1 MRTSI
6 RPPAARGAPR
16 ALLAVTVLLAV
27 TLGCHADAP
36 SAVGARP
43 DLNERFRGEDVDVEQ
58 YVDLF
63 ESESREIAA
72 CRPAIAATLQLRPGM
87 AVADVGTGT
96 GLYLQPLAEAVGAQG
111 TVWAVDISEAFVEHV
126 RARAAA
132 EGWSQVRPVLCSDDS
147 VELPPESVDVAF
159 VCDTYHHFEH
169 PQATLASIRRALRP
183 GGRLVVVDFVREP
196 GSREWVLD
204 HVRAGEEQ
212 TRAEIEAAG
221 FRFEDRPDVPG
232 LTENYVLRFR
242 R

>member
-1 MRTSI
+1 MR
-6 RPPAARGAPR
+6 RLLKLPGLRLAA
-16 ALLAVTVLLAV
+16 
-27 TLGCHADAP
+27 
-36 SAVGARP
+36 
-43 DLNERFRGEDVDVEQ
+43 LN
-58 YVDLF
+58 LK
-63 ESESREIAA
+63 
-72 CRPAIAATLQLRPGM
+72 PGM
-87 AVADVGTGT
+87 DVADVGAGT
-96 GLYLQPLAEAVGAQG
+96 GFFSLMIAEKIGPDG
-111 TVWAVDISEAFVEHV
+111 TVHSVDIAKNFIEHIAKVSEEQGVKNIEAIVCTE
-126 RARAAA
+126 RSTNLA
-132 EGWSQVRPVLCSDDS
+132 
-147 VELPPESVDVAF
+147 PESVDLVF